1 MKTLSLCLIFL
12 FSSNVFAQRSKEE
25 RRALFDKK
33 TQELK
38 DSGIEKKIP
47 KVGETFPDLKIDG
60 KTVSQYLKEKPLV
73 ITFYRGGW
81 CPYCVKQLK
90 EIDSELSKIEPSAK
104 LIALSPEQELE
115 VRKTKSKNN
124 LKFTVLSDKKN
135 ELARKLGLVFKVDP
149 EVNKEY
155 KLLGL
160 DLEASQGDKSFE
172 LPVPATFVIDQNR
185 KIVFAF
191 ADADYTKRAVTDEI
205 IKAVKMTLNDA
216 SPRE

>member
-47 KVGETFPDLKIDG
+47 KVGETFSDLKIDG
-60 KTVSQYLKEKPLV
+60 KKVSEYLKEKPLV

>member
-90 EIDSELSKIEPSAK
+90 EIDSELSKIEPSTK
-104 LIALSPEQELE
+104 LIALSPEQESE

-124 LKFTVLSDKKN
+124 LKFTILSDKKN

-191 ADADYTKRAVTDEI
+191 ADADYTKRADTKEI
-205 IKAVKMTLNDA
+205 IEAVTKL
-216 SPRE
+216 R

>member
-104 LIALSPEQELE
+104 LIALSPEQESE

-191 ADADYTKRAVTDEI
+191 ADADYTKRADTKEI
-205 IKAVKMTLNDA
+205 IEAVTKL
-216 SPRE
+216 R

>member
-60 KTVSQYLKEKPLV
+60 KTVSQYLREKPLV

-104 LIALSPEQELE
+104 LIALSPEQESE

-191 ADADYTKRAVTDEI
+191 ADADYTKRADTKEI
-205 IKAVKMTLNDA
+205 IEAVTKL
-216 SPRE
+216 R

>member
-12 FSSNVFAQRSKEE
+12 FSSNVFAQRSKED

-60 KTVSQYLKEKPLV
+60 KTVSEYLKEKPLV

-104 LIALSPEQELE
+104 LIALSPEQESE
-115 VRKTKSKNN
+115 VQKTKSKNN

-191 ADADYTKRAVTDEI
+191 ADADYTKRADTKEI
-205 IKAVKMTLNDA
+205 IEAVTKL
-216 SPRE
+216 R

>member
-1 MKTLSLCLIFL
+1 MKYFTLLLIL
-12 FSSNVFAQRSKEE
+12 LLANSAFAQRSKED
-25 RRALFDKK
+25 RKALFQGA

-60 KTVSQYLKEKPLV
+60 KLVSEHIKSKPLV

-90 EIDSELSKIEPSAK
+90 EIDAELSKIEPSAK
-104 LIALSPEQELE
+104 LIALSPEQEAE

-124 LKFTVLSDKKN
+124 LHFTVLSDKKH
-135 ELARKLGLVFKVDP
+135 EIARKLGLVFKVDP

-172 LPVPATFVIDQNR
+172 LPIPATFVIDQNQ
-185 KIVFAF
+185 KIVFVF
-191 ADADYTKRAVTDEI
+191 ADADYTKRAETKEI
-205 IKAVKMTLNDA
+205 ISAVKKLNN
-216 SPRE
+216 